1 MAIVFHLLV
10 LKYAKND
17 KFAFEGNKS
26 KMVRRTVLTYK
37 SGPHFKKV
45 SETWLRGITATS
57 QEIRVKPGILDRVEN
72 SVRRRAK
79 SCVEMHGNHIEH
91 LL

>member
-10 LKYAKND
+10 LKYAKKID

-45 SETWLRGITATS
+45 L
-57 QEIRVKPGILDRVEN
+57 
-72 SVRRRAK
+72 
-79 SCVEMHGNHIEH
+79 EM